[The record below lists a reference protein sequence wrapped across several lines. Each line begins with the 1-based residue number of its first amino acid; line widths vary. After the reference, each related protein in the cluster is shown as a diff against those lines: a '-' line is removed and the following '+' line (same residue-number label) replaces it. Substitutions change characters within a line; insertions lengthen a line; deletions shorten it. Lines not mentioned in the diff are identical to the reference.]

1 MPCLPTS
8 VKTQLRRARHARPL
22 HPQMNEASH
31 LCSLRHEV
39 DEDEGNKLPQIGAKL
54 KVRRERG
61 SSINEEPPLSYR
73 TGELLRFL
81 SKNYSL
87 EVQQRRS
94 G

>member
-31 LCSLRHEV
+31 PCSPRHEV
-39 DEDEGNKLPQIGAKL
+39 DEDGDNKLPQTGAKL
-54 KVRRERG
+54 KVRRERK
-61 SSINEEPPLSYR
+61 SSISEEPPLLYR
-73 TGELLRFL
+73 AGELLGFL

-87 EVQQRRS
+87 RVQQ
-94 G
+94 

>member
-8 VKTQLRRARHARPL
+8 VKTQLRRAQHARPL

-39 DEDEGNKLPQIGAKL
+39 DEDEDNKFPQIGTKL
-54 KVRRERG
+54 KVRRERE
-61 SSINEEPPLSYR
+61 SSISEEPPLLYR
-73 TGELLRFL
+73 TGELLGFL

-87 EVQQRRS
+87 EVQQ
-94 G
+94 